1 MAIAKWDCSK
11 QEYVEI
17 KVGKDWVPRLKGQA
31 RLVTTMDNY
40 GRHSHVGELWLLKL
54 MNKNL
59 HRLVWDEEMLFE
71 YPNTCGD
78 EVNSVRTLIDLI

>member
-1 MAIAKWDCSK
+1 MTIAKWDCSK

-17 KVGKDWVPRLKGQA
+17 KVGKDWVPKLKGQA
-31 RLVTTMDNY
+31 RLVTTRDNY
-40 GRHSHVGELWLLKL
+40 GRCYHVGELWLLKL

-59 HRLVWDEEMLFE
+59 HRLVWEQEMLFE

-78 EVNSVRTLIDLI
+78 EVISVRTLIDLI

>member
-17 KVGKDWVPRLKGQA
+17 KVGKDWVPRLRGQA
-31 RLVTTMDNY
+31 RLVTTRDNY
-40 GRHSHVGELWLLKL
+40 GRCYHVGELWLLKL

>member
-17 KVGKDWVPRLKGQA
+17 KVGKDWVPRLRGQA

>member
-17 KVGKDWVPRLKGQA
+17 KLGKDWVPRLRGQS

-78 EVNSVRTLIDLI
+78 EVISVRCLTDLI